1 MKKILLYL
9 LVESFTKDSNK
20 SLEIVK
26 EITSNTKRPR
36 LKLPKSVVKDKIVD
50 IYEGLF
56 EEVKEVE
63 FEVVKPKT
71 KKEELI
77 ESLNY
82 LKSKDNKTKQDR
94 ESIYTLEM
102 VLKSM

>member
-9 LVESFTKDSNK
+9 LVDSFTKDSNK

-26 EITSNTKRPR
+26 EITSNTKRRR

>member
-9 LVESFTKDSNK
+9 LIDSFTKDSDK
-20 SLEIVK
+20 SLELVK
-26 EITSNTKRPR
+26 EISSNSKGRKF
-36 LKLPKSVVKDKIVD
+36 KLPKSVVKQKVID

-56 EEVKEVE
+56 DDNKEIE
-63 FEVVKPKT
+63 FEVVRPKT
-71 KKEELI
+71 KKDELI

-82 LKSKDNKTKQDR
+82 LKSKETKSKQDK